1 MSESL
6 NLSSPKQG
14 LQQGFVDKNKYE
26 RCKNVAVEMES
37 SAIGYENMS
46 SEKETFN
53 EFLRSSTSFISKKIY
68 SEKGNKVKLLNPV
81 IKNDKIVILAPDK
94 ESITVIPYK
103 SDYIRKGNN
112 IIAEGIQGI
121 YTETIQILPFPW
133 QLKASPRFSLQ
144 AFKEVRTW

>member
-1 MSESL
+1 MKHSSL
-6 NLSSPKQG
+6 EFIVRIFEFIITKTG
-14 LQQGFVDKNKYE
+14 LHQGFVDKNKYE
-26 RCKNVAVEMES
+26 RCKNIAVEMES
-37 SAIGYENMS
+37 SAIGYKNMS
-46 SEKETFN
+46 PEKETFN

-112 IIAEGIQGI
+112 TIEEGIQGI
-121 YTETIQILPFPW
+121 YTIQILPFP
-133 QLKASPRFSLQ
+133 
-144 AFKEVRTW
+144 

>member
-14 LQQGFVDKNKYE
+14 LHQGFVDKNKYE
-26 RCKNVAVEMES
+26 RCKNIAVEMES
-37 SAIGYENMS
+37 SAIGYKNMS
-46 SEKETFN
+46 PEKETFN

-81 IKNDKIVILAPDK
+81 IKNDKIVILAPD

-112 IIAEGIQGI
+112 TIEEGIQGI
-121 YTETIQILPFPW
+121 YTIQILLFP
-133 QLKASPRFSLQ
+133 
-144 AFKEVRTW
+144 

>member
-1 MSESL
+1 MNLLSESL

-14 LQQGFVDKNKYE
+14 LHQGFVDKNKYE
-26 RCKNVAVEMES
+26 RCKNIAVEMES
-37 SAIGYENMS
+37 SAIGYKNMS
-46 SEKETFN
+46 PEKETFN

-103 SDYIRKGNN
+103 SDCIRKGNN
-112 IIAEGIQGI
+112 TIEEGIQGI
-121 YTETIQILPFPW
+121 YTIQILPFP
-133 QLKASPRFSLQ
+133 
-144 AFKEVRTW
+144 